1 MTTPLTPAETTINR
15 SLAQNQLFI
24 GEEDSFQNQPATDD
38 SIAVEDLGTTNEQI
52 APTTVVTAR
61 RLYEQKPV
69 TNPLHDYASYTYN
82 LSLHL
87 LGIDTYNQLVGEL
100 SPDKV
105 YVPKNVLVA
114 SAGRYNQFFN
124 RDPALIEDF
133 YFDNFRMKTYV
144 SLTQRN
150 RNSNLIECSFT
161 IVEPNGFTFINRLID
176 AARRLGQSDIAYI
189 QMPYLLQIDF
199 FGEKTVEGNNFNNPV
214 STSGPIPGMSKYI
227 PIRLIDIKTK
237 VSVRGTEYQI
247 SASPYHH
254 QAFNQQNVTLPISTT
269 VTGSFVKDIFSGGA
283 AINSTSQ
290 RFANVADIINQ
301 REELIQQISLK
312 ERILKTDLNADVD
325 SIRKEILE
333 KQDKV
338 NKFTNIGINSYCDA
352 IYQYFQTLKRRG
364 AVKLVNTVRVEFAP
378 EIGNSRLINLPV
390 TPTSVPASGNTFN
403 DQKSSIQGQSNAS
416 TERRGQ
422 LNYDG
427 TTLNI
432 PANMSIE
439 RLIDWTVRNSD
450 YIGNQILDP
459 AERLKIQTDNSSL
472 IPIWLNWFKITSNIK
487 ITGFDPVQNKFAY
500 DIIYYVTPFKV
511 ANKHPFAPKGRVPG
525 YVKEYNYIF
534 TGKNNDILDLNI
546 DFNLLAIVEITIGK
560 NKERYT
566 QPTVS
571 YNNEYANAGVTIP
584 PISVDDELSEAAAQQ
599 QQLAQQSNV
608 KPNPVVL
615 QYVSDSLATT
625 NRGRGGN
632 LRDSTSAGDVQ
643 RSLMVPAKGDMVSID
658 LKILGDPQL
667 IKQDDLF
674 YYQALNPI
682 NGQFINN
689 TPGSSLYMD
698 GNELYVFLNIQSP
711 IDYDESKGIAVKG
724 KYEYS
729 AFSGVYKVITIE
741 NIFQK
746 GKFEQV
752 LNLAKLFYDQE
763 GEPLPLNYQRQE
775 NIQTASLV
783 PIARITGTRYAG
795 PAVNLAA
802 ALPPIQNVQAAINS
816 VAAVTGGGTSNS
828 SNPLGQLG
836 QRLVNQGV
844 NKLVNQGIKTITD
857 TIFGDAGGV
866 AGTSLSRLSEF
877 ADIQQIGGVT
887 EIIPRLSGLDFEDAI
902 PDAISD
908 QILDFNFDI
917 ATIPQ
922 EWSGVI
928 PDLSDVFEVTDLA
941 TNLEFLEEIPF
952 EEIGELF
959 EGIGALFG

>member
-1 MTTPLTPAETTINR
+1 MTTPLSDQETRENR
-15 SLAQNQLFI
+15 SLTQNPIII
-24 GEEDSFQNQPATDD
+24 GEEDSDSFQDQPSSNDSVAEEDVGTTDD
-38 SIAVEDLGTTNEQI
+38 QVTPA
-52 APTTVVTAR
+52 TVVTTR

-105 YVPKNVLVA
+105 YVPKNVLVV

-124 RDPALIEDF
+124 RDPAFTEDF

-144 SLTQRN
+144 APTQRN

-176 AARRLGQSDIAYI
+176 AVRRQGQSDISYI

-214 STSGPIPGMSKYI
+214 TNNGPIPGMSKYI
-227 PIRLIDIKTK
+227 PIRLTEIKTK

-247 SASPYHH
+247 SAVPYNH

-283 AINSTSQ
+283 STNFTSLIN
-290 RFANVADIINQ
+290 VLEQ
-301 REELIQQISLK
+301 REEQIQQIGLLQRQLSTPVPGFPNLFTSDST
-312 ERILKTDLNADVD
+312 EE
-325 SIRKEILE
+325 SIRKEISRRQEL
-333 KQDKV
+333 V
-338 NKFTNIGINSYCDA
+338 NKFTNIGINGYCSA
-352 IYQYFQTLKRRG
+352 IIQYYQTLKRRG
-364 AVKLVNTVRVEFAP
+364 AIGIINTVRVEFAP
-378 EIGNSRLINLPV
+378 EIGDSRLIEAPV
-390 TPTSVPASGNTFN
+390 TPTSVPASGNTN
-403 DQKSSIQGQSNAS
+403 TDQKSSIQGQGNNPA
-416 TERRGQ
+416 ERRGKI
-422 LNYDG
+422 NYDG

-439 RLIDWTVRNSD
+439 RLIDWTVRNSK
-450 YIGNQILDP
+450 YISDQITDP
-459 AERLKIQTDNSSL
+459 EDREKIQNNKESVLPT
-472 IPIWLNWFKITSNIK
+472 WLNWFKITSNIK
-487 ITGFDPVQNKFAY
+487 IKEFDPTQNKFAY

-511 ANKHPFAPKGRVPG
+511 ANKHPFAAKGRVPG

-534 TGKNNDILDLNI
+534 TGKNNDILDLSI
-546 DFNLLAIVEITIGK
+546 DFNLLAVVEISIGR
-560 NKERYT
+560 NKERYV
-566 QPTVS
+566 QPAVS
-571 YNNEYANAGVTIP
+571 YNNPSANPRTPTSDVTL
-584 PISVDDELSEAAAQQ
+584 DNELSEAAAQQ
-599 QQLAQQSNV
+599 QQLAKQSKTN
-608 KPNPVVL
+608 PNAVVL
-615 QYVSDSLATT
+615 QYVSGSSATT

-632 LRDSTSAGDVQ
+632 LRDSTSAGDIQ
-643 RSLMVPAKGDMVSID
+643 RSLMVPAKGDMISID
-658 LKILGDPQL
+658 LKILGDPQF
-667 IKQDDLF
+667 IKQDDIF

-682 NGQFINN
+682 NSQFINN

-729 AFSGVYKVITIE
+729 AFNGVYKVITIE

-763 GEPLPLNYQRQE
+763 GEPLPAINQRQE
-775 NIQTASLV
+775 NIQESNLV
-783 PIARITGTRYAG
+783 PIARISGTRYAG

-802 ALPPIQNVQAAINS
+802 ALIPVQNVQAAINS

-828 SNPLGQLG
+828 SNPIKQLG
-836 QRLVNQGV
+836 QRLINQEV

-857 TIFGDAGGV
+857 TIFGDAGGI
-866 AGTSLSRLSEF
+866 AGSTALSRLSEF
-877 ADIQQIGGVT
+877 ADIEFLDGVT
-887 EIIPRLSGLDFEDAI
+887 AITPTLSGLDFEDFL
-902 PDAISD
+902 PP
-908 QILDFNFDI
+908 LDWAGDVGEAVVEGATAGLDLGLDLLEDFPI
-917 ATIPQ
+917 A
-922 EWSGVI
+922 
-928 PDLSDVFEVTDLA
+928 D
-941 TNLEFLEEIPF
+941 
-952 EEIGELF
+952 IGELF
-959 EGIGALFG
+959 DIGGLFDFG